1 MNFGQKSKS
10 KQTPRNKKILNTSHK
25 NTSKLQK
32 PQMASNHSNNKDDG
46 YCDLSIVF
54 TNEEISSERSF
65 GNQSIIKSAK
75 QSLVELKTEALNC
88 LDSSRKIVQNQKFR
102 SSLLIPDL
110 QYNIKPLSPNS
121 DKLLKSLSQSLVLLN
136 QRLSF
141 HEEALLQQDEEN
153 TVLKS
158 EIKDLENKLKVSNSC
173 KLENSSNDTGCSN
186 NCRII

>member
-1 MNFGQKSKS
+1 M
-10 KQTPRNKKILNTSHK
+10 
-25 NTSKLQK
+25 
-32 PQMASNHSNNKDDG
+32 
-46 YCDLSIVF
+46 
-54 TNEEISSERSF
+54 
-65 GNQSIIKSAK
+65 
-75 QSLVELKTEALNC
+75 NC